1 MELKYELDGD
11 GNIVNA
17 RFEGLTGCESVTSIK
32 QALGLLQVENPA
44 VTFTKAA
51 KSGLYDRTPDREY
64 YRMLSAVEAISLLW
78 RYEGDQPKDKSTQS
92 RMNVMTLLAN
102 AIEMISKMYLLI
114 RQ

>member
-1 MELKYELDGD
+1 MELKYDVTDDGKIVHARFNGLDG
-11 GNIVNA
+11 
-17 RFEGLTGCESVTSIK
+17 CEHVTSVK
-32 QALGLLQVENPA
+32 QALELLQVENPA